1 MSDSEGG
8 VPVEVDDVDT
18 SPVATPGEILVV
30 DDVPANLIALEA
42 ALAPL
47 RRNIVAAG
55 SGEEALARLLE
66 RDFALL
72 LLDVNMP
79 GMDGF
84 ETARL
89 VRSRERTQHLPIIFL
104 TAHAH
109 DQALR
114 AYQLGAVDFLTKPF
128 VPEVL
133 LAKASVFV
141 ALHERTEQL
150 AIARMERQFE
160 TRQREY
166 ETAALRR
173 ERDRE
178 QEAKNALARANDALA
193 EANDAL
199 EQADHRKDTFIA
211 ILAHELRNPLAPIR
225 SCIDLIKEDR
235 TRPLTDKMVE
245 ILDRQAGVLARL
257 VDDLLDLSRIKRDKV
272 ELRPDR
278 VDLVDLVEAA
288 ISTSRPT
295 IDERGHSLVFDA
307 PSERIATV
315 ADVVRVV
322 QVLCNLL
329 NNAARYTP
337 RGGRIE
343 VACGRAD
350 DGAFVRVRD
359 NGIGIPRELQAT
371 IFDMFVQERVQ
382 SDGSGG
388 LGLGL
393 ALAKRL
399 VEMHHGTIT
408 VESDGRGH
416 GTSFEVRL
424 PRADSPDS
432 LIVRTRTRDFPDV
445 VPASRPMKT
454 VVVDDNQ
461 DALELLRALLEA
473 NGMEVVP
480 ASDGPSAVSLIREH
494 QPDAA
499 VVDLGLPGLDGYG
512 VVERLRSE
520 CPDLKTRFI
529 ALTGYGDPADRE
541 RAKRAGFHCHLV
553 KPATVEALLAC
564 LRSDKPS

>member
-1 MSDSEGG
+1 
-8 VPVEVDDVDT
+8 
-18 SPVATPGEILVV
+18 
-30 DDVPANLIALEA
+30 
-42 ALAPL
+42 
-47 RRNIVAAG
+47 
-55 SGEEALARLLE
+55 
-66 RDFALL
+66 
-72 LLDVNMP
+72 MP

-109 DQALR
+109 DEASMLR
-114 AYQLGAVDFLTKPF
+114 AYELGAVDFLTKPF
-128 VPEVL
+128 LAEVL
-133 LAKASVFV
+133 RAKASVFV
-141 ALHERTEQL
+141 ALHERTAQL
-150 AIARMERQFE
+150 ALARMERQFE

-199 EQADHRKDTFIA
+199 EEADRRKDTFIA

-225 SCIDLIKEDR
+225 SCIDLVKADR
-235 TRPLTDKMVE
+235 SRPLTDKMTD
-245 ILDRQAGVLARL
+245 ILDRQASVLARL

-272 ELRPDR
+272 ELRPER
-278 VDLVDLVEAA
+278 VDLVDVVEAA
-288 ISTSRPT
+288 ITTSRPS
-295 IDERGHSLVFDA
+295 IDERRHSLVFDA
-307 PSERIATV
+307 PTGRITV
-315 ADVVRVV
+315 VVDTVRLV

-343 VACGRAD
+343 VACGIAD
-350 DGAFVRVRD
+350 GLAFVRVRD
-359 NGIGIPRELQAT
+359 NGIGIPSELQCT
-371 IFDMFVQERVQ
+371 IFDMFVQERVR

-408 VESDGRGH
+408 VDSDGRGH
-416 GTSFEVRL
+416 NTAFEVSL
-424 PRADSPDS
+424 PRADSPDA
-432 LIVRTRTRDFPDV
+432 IAVRTRTRDFPDV
-445 VPASRPMKT
+445 VPEARPMKT
-454 VVVDDNQ
+454 VVVDDNR

-473 NGMEVVP
+473 NGIDVMP
-480 ASDGPSAVSLIREH
+480 ATDGPTAVSLICGHR
-494 QPDAA
+494 PDVA

-512 VVERLRSE
+512 VVEAVRAE
-520 CPDLKTRFI
+520 CPDLQTRFV
-529 ALTGYGDPADRE
+529 ALTGYGDHADRE
-541 RAKRAGFHCHLV
+541 RTKRAGFHCHLV
-553 KPATVEALLAC
+553 KPATIEALLAC
-564 LRSDKPS
+564 LRSDKPA